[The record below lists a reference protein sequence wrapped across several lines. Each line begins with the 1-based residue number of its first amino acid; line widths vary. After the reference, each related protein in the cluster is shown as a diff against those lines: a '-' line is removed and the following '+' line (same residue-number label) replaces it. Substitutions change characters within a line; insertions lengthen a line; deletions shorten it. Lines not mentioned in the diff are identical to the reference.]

1 MFDKRI
7 IGLAPQAFRL
17 VVASVA
23 ACWVALVAHVGAL
36 ACAAWLLGG
45 ALDGAPGADICV
57 LLAGL
62 ACAAL
67 FGVASVAAR
76 RLAARASGA
85 AKLSLRT
92 ALYRKLFELGPAL
105 RETVGAQEASQLL
118 GEGVEKLD
126 AYVGRYVPQLFY
138 AVLAPLTLFAVAA
151 VLYLPAA
158 LVMLVCVPL
167 IPVSIALFMKR
178 AKTVMG
184 QYWDSYVDLGA
195 EFLDAVRGLTTLIVF
210 RADDAAQLRLR
221 QRAEAVRQAT
231 MRLLRV
237 QLNSVLFMD
246 LFTYCG
252 TALGTLAALLGYVGG
267 AVGMWQFLL
276 VCLLAVEFFLPMRTL
291 GSYFHTGMGAQV
303 VVDRIKRVLGEPAPA
318 RGTAA
323 LSDRNEVGL
332 SCEGLGFSYGQGGLA
347 LDGVDLT
354 VEPGSYVGI
363 TGVSGSGKSTLAQ
376 LLSGRLHGYAGSV
389 RVGGVELADLDPDE
403 LRAAVVYVGAS
414 SHVFH
419 GSVRSNLQLG
429 CEDASDAR
437 MWEALKRC
445 RLQAEV
451 LAMGGLDAEVGE
463 GGSNLSGGQRQRLC
477 VARALLR
484 DAAAY
489 VFDEATSAVDAQSE
503 EAILAL
509 VQELALTKTVVLVSH
524 RLAALKWTDEVYV
537 LDAGR
542 VAEHGEHAC
551 LLAAGGRYAQLWAQQ
566 AELERFADAAARG
579 VLRADQKKAPGP
591 VVTPL
596 EERAMAQMP
605 DSVAQIMRMAIENK
619 PVREAIAGAPLA
631 GGHPSWIPRGPGD
644 VRPEGVG
651 GAGTGG
657 VGVGGMQAVVG
668 VDGAG
673 AGEMRAAAG
682 VGGAGADGAPAV
694 PGAGSAAFS
703 AADTSAE
710 KGEAPAARPHRSVL
724 GVLGGLVRVTR
735 GQFGALSRAVGWG
748 LLALACA
755 AAIPLVA
762 VACGAGAFG
771 PVGTG
776 TLVGTCAVA
785 LACGLLRGP
794 VRYRERLG
802 THDQAF
808 RTLALIRDRVF
819 AAMRRLAPAK
829 LQGRDAGDLVSLL
842 TCDVELLEGFY
853 ARTLAPAAVALLGA
867 LVCLVAVG
875 ALAPAMLPVCLVG
888 FAAVGVVAPIAGN
901 ALVEEEGRAI
911 RERAVFMTAFMLDGL
926 MGMDELL
933 QFGRASR
940 RSEEMEERM
949 GQAAGEE
956 GCFGLKSA
964 TAGTLGATLALL
976 AVPLAAYAA
985 ARAGEGSALPA
996 VLACVAFAS
1005 VLEPLVQVSE
1015 FAAGFHQVLAA
1026 GGRVLDV
1033 LEEEPE
1039 TPEVPRGAAA
1049 QAAVDTFAREVAGPS
1064 GALAGTPA
1072 GRTVI
1077 GADTAKSAAVPT
1089 RPSDALTPAPAH
1101 PFTGAALRDVDFSYR
1116 TAASDSEG
1124 GPRAHEALRRAN
1136 LEARPGDIV
1145 AVTGRSGSG
1154 KSTMLKL
1161 LMRFWDADSGRV
1173 EVSGRDVRSIPTSEL
1188 RAMVGYLE
1196 QSTYLFCG
1204 TVRDNIALVRQD
1216 ATDEQVMRA
1225 VHAASLDDFVAG
1237 LPQGLDT
1244 PLAGGGAGV
1253 SDGERQR
1260 IGLARLFLYDA
1271 PLNLLDEPTSNL
1283 DTVNEAAVMRSVLAN
1298 HEGRTFVVVSHRRS
1312 VSAIADVV
1320 YEMGG

>member
-23 ACWVALVAHVGAL
+23 ARWVALLARVGAL

-62 ACAAL
+62 ACVAL

-252 TALGTLAALLGYVGG
+252 TALGTAAALVGYASGTV
-267 AVGMWQFLL
+267 VTWQFLL

-323 LSDRNEVGL
+323 LPDRNEVGL
-332 SCEGLGFSYGQGGLA
+332 SCEGLRFSYGQGGLA

-657 VGVGGMQAVVG
+657 VGVGGMQAAVG

-673 AGEMRAAAG
+673 AGETRAAAG
-682 VGGAGADGAPAV
+682 VGGAGADGASAV

-710 KGEAPAARPHRSVL
+710 KGEAPAARPHRSAL

-829 LQGRDAGDLVSLL
+829 LQGRDAGDLVLLL
-842 TCDVELLEGFY
+842 TSDVELLEGFY

-875 ALAPAMLPVCLVG
+875 VLAPAMLPVCLIG
-888 FAAVGVVAPIAGN
+888 FAAVGVVAPLAGN
-901 ALVEEEGRAI
+901 ALVEEGRAI

-940 RSEEMEERM
+940 RGEEMEERM

-956 GCFGLKSA
+956 GRFGLK
-964 TAGTLGATLALL
+964 TAVAGALGATLALL
-976 AVPLAAYAA
+976 AMPLAAYAA
-985 ARAGEGSALPA
+985 AQAGEGAALPA

-1015 FAAGFHQVLAA
+1015 LAAGFHQVLAA

-1116 TAASDSEG
+1116 TAAPDSEG

-1145 AVTGRSGSG
+1145 AVMGRSGSG

-1188 RAMVGYLE
+1188 RATVGYLE
-1196 QSTYLFCG
+1196 QDTYLFCG

-1244 PLAGGGAGV
+1244 PLSGSGAGV

-1298 HEGRTFVVVSHRRS
+1298 HEGRTFVVVSHRCS

>member
-23 ACWVALVAHVGAL
+23 ARWVALIARVGAL
-36 ACAAWLLGG
+36 ACAAWLLAG

-167 IPVSIALFMKR
+167 IPVSIVLFMKR

-210 RADDAAQLRLR
+210 RAADAAQLRLR

-323 LSDRNEVGL
+323 LPDRNEVGL
-332 SCEGLGFSYGQGGLA
+332 SCEGLRFSYGQGGLA

-429 CEDASDAR
+429 CEDACDAR

-657 VGVGGMQAVVG
+657 VGVGGMQAAVG

-673 AGEMRAAAG
+673 AGETRAAA
-682 VGGAGADGAPAV
+682 GAPAV

-735 GQFGALSRAVGWG
+735 GQFGALSRAGGWG

-875 ALAPAMLPVCLVG
+875 VFAPAMLPVCLVG

-901 ALVEEEGRAI
+901 TLVEEEGRAI

-940 RSEEMEERM
+940 RGEEMEERM

-956 GCFGLKSA
+956 GRSGLK
-964 TAGTLGATLALL
+964 TAVAGALGATLALL
-976 AVPLAAYAA
+976 AMPLATYAA
-985 ARAGEGSALPA
+985 AQAGEGAALPA

-1015 FAAGFHQVLAA
+1015 LAAGFHQVLAA

-1072 GRTVI
+1072 GRRVI
-1077 GADTAKSAAVPT
+1077 GAGTAKSAAVPA
-1089 RPSDALTPAPAH
+1089 RPSDVPAAAPAH

-1116 TAASDSEG
+1116 AAVPDSEG
-1124 GPRAHEALRRAN
+1124 GRKAHEALRRAN
-1136 LEARPGDIV
+1136 FVAQPGSIV

-1161 LMRFWDADSGRV
+1161 LMRFWDADAGSV
-1173 EVSGRDVRSIPTSEL
+1173 EVSGCDVRSIPTSEL
-1188 RAMVGYLE
+1188 RATVGYLE
-1196 QSTYLFCG
+1196 QDTYLVCG
-1204 TVRDNIALVRQD
+1204 TVRDNIALVRAG
-1216 ATDEQVMRA
+1216 ATDDEVMRA

-1260 IGLARLFLYDA
+1260 IGLARLFLYGA

-1283 DTVNEAAVMRSVLAN
+1283 DTVNEAAVMRSVLEN
-1298 HEGRTFVVVSHRRS
+1298 RDGRAFVVVSHRRS